1 MDFSGMF
8 TTQGMMFLILMLGYL
23 LSKSGMIPE
32 NGKKLLSDLTLNVTL
47 PASIIKS
54 FQTEF
59 SAGIARSCAAI
70 ALVSLFIQVA
80 CTLFSGY
87 LYPHMP
93 HDRKRILQY
102 STVTSNAGI
111 LGSVVAQ
118 GIFGEMGLLYASI
131 YLIPQRIFMWSVG
144 MRYFT
149 DGLDKKK
156 ILRQVALN
164 PCIIAVGVGLV
175 IMLFQVPLPAVLSAA
190 VKNIASG
197 NTLLAMLLVGNI
209 LAQVDLRTVPEWD
222 TLYYSFVR
230 LVLVPGI
237 VLLCCRLAGMESLV
251 TNVAVVL
258 SGMPGP
264 ATAAALAAKYGCEEQ
279 FATKCV
285 VLSTLLSLV
294 TVPVWC
300 LILA

>member
-118 GIFGEMGLLYASI
+118 GIFG
-131 YLIPQRIFMWSVG
+131 
-144 MRYFT
+144 
-149 DGLDKKK
+149 
-156 ILRQVALN
+156 
-164 PCIIAVGVGLV
+164 
-175 IMLFQVPLPAVLSAA
+175 
-190 VKNIASG
+190 
-197 NTLLAMLLVGNI
+197 
-209 LAQVDLRTVPEWD
+209 
-222 TLYYSFVR
+222 
-230 LVLVPGI
+230 
-237 VLLCCRLAGMESLV
+237 
-251 TNVAVVL
+251 
-258 SGMPGP
+258 
-264 ATAAALAAKYGCEEQ
+264 
-279 FATKCV
+279 
-285 VLSTLLSLV
+285 
-294 TVPVWC
+294 
-300 LILA
+300 